1 MPETSSIIVFG
12 LNADG
17 LFAGLATLLIIWLT
31 RLACIK
37 GEYHFRRRFRYV
49 FLVVG
54 VAGVLAGLFVSN
66 LLASAIL
73 CIFGFANLWGIHE
86 VIEQEER
93 VAKGW
98 YPRKPER

>member
-12 LNADG
+12 FNIDG
-17 LFAGLATLLIIWLT
+17 LIAGFATLLIIWAT

-54 VAGVLAGLFVSN
+54 VASVLAGLFVSH
-66 LLASAIL
+66 LLISAIL

-86 VIEQEER
+86 VIGQEER

-98 YPRKPER
+98 YPRKPKR